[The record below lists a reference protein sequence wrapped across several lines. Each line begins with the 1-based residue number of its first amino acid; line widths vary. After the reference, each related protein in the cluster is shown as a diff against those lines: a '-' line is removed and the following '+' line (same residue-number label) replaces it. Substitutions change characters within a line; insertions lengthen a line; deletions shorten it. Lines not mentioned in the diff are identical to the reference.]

1 MGLVSSVS
9 GRVEVT
15 AVPGFHLT
23 LTPLLVAIPFG
34 SVSMVAQFI
43 VNIVRE
49 VGHAKTVFL
58 DLAGMAGNWGLS
70 SDQFV
75 AGFDVPVTLEVDLAG
90 FTSGMGAD
98 FDVVGYDD
106 VNDRPPAEVRP

>member
-1 MGLVSSVS
+1 MGLFATVT

-15 AVPGFHLT
+15 AVPGFRLS
-23 LTPLLVAIPFG
+23 LVPLLVAIPYG

-43 VNIVRE
+43 VTIIRDI
-49 VGHAKTVFL
+49 GHTKTVFL
-58 DLAGMAGNWGLS
+58 DLAGMAGNWSFS

-75 AGFDVPVTLEVDLAG
+75 PGTDAPVTLLVNLEG
-90 FTSGMGAD
+90 FASGMAAD

-106 VNDRPPAEVRP
+106 INDRPPAEVHE